1 MITVRQIER
10 LWSAKAYER
19 LFREL
24 LCARPEASLRLEMEL
39 GRSIPT
45 AALAMIRLEEL
56 SQSFVPLYSRLLQT
70 VLNDQHADGG
80 WGETM
85 TTALCLRALMCDR
98 GHGLAIERGLQYLA
112 NMQKAEGVW
121 PNVPIRRMPADPF
134 GSAFI
139 LLQLGDKSEFRKAVR
154 FFEALSWF
162 ESNEASLDAETRKL
176 WDRAAV
182 RCGMKAG
189 KKSGAHLWS

>member
-10 LWSAKAYER
+10 LWTGKAYER

-24 LCARPEASLRLEMEL
+24 LSARPEASLRLEMEL

-56 SQSFVPLYSRLLQT
+56 SQSFVPIYGQFLRT
-70 VLNDQHADGG
+70 ILNDQHADGG
-80 WGETM
+80 WGEPM

-112 NMQKAEGVW
+112 NMQKAEGIW

-134 GSAFI
+134 ASAFI
-139 LLQLGDKSEFRKAVR
+139 LLELGDKAPFRKAVR

-162 ESNEASLDAETRKL
+162 EANEAALDGETRKL

-189 KKSGAHLWS
+189 RKLGAHLWS

>member
-10 LWSAKAYER
+10 FWTGKAYER

-24 LCARPEASLRLEMEL
+24 LSARPEASLRLEMEL
-39 GRSIPT
+39 GRSIPA

-56 SQSFVPLYSRLLQT
+56 SQSFVPLYGQLLRT

-98 GHGLAIERGLQYLA
+98 GQGLAIERGLQYLA
-112 NMQKAEGVW
+112 NMQKAEGIW

-139 LLQLGDKSEFRKAVR
+139 LLQLGDKEPFRQSVR
-154 FFEALSWF
+154 FVEALGWF
-162 ESNEASLDAETRKL
+162 ELNEGSLDAEARKL
-176 WDRAAV
+176 WDRAAL
-182 RCGMKAG
+182 RCGVKAG
-189 KKSGAHLWS
+189 RKLGAHLWS

>member
-10 LWSAKAYER
+10 LWTGKAYER

-24 LCARPEASLRLEMEL
+24 LSARPEASLRLEMEL
-39 GRSIPT
+39 GRSIPA

-56 SQSFVPLYSRLLQT
+56 SQSFVPIYGQFLRT
-70 VLNDQHADGG
+70 ILNDQHADGG
-80 WGETM
+80 WGEPM

-112 NMQKAEGVW
+112 DMQKAEGIW

-134 GSAFI
+134 ASAFI
-139 LLQLGDKSEFRKAVR
+139 LLELGEKREFRNAVR

-162 ESNEASLDAETRKL
+162 EANQESLDAETRKL
-176 WDRAAV
+176 WDRAV
-182 RCGMKAG
+182 IRCGMKPG
-189 KKSGAHLWS
+189 KKLGAHLWS